1 MNNEPTAQT
10 ESHSA
15 ESAREADSALQIRL
29 NLMHAKLHPKQ
40 GLWRDIFLYCCNNR
54 AHQFLSGSG
63 KCRGSF

>member
-40 GLWRDIFLYCCNNR
+40 GLWWDIF
-54 AHQFLSGSG
+54 FFISTV
-63 KCRGSF
+63 